1 MKPNYIKAVVEAM
14 KRQRVPMRADGG
26 DVDGV
31 GVVPFNSDHPEM
43 RSEEGSMPPTVSL
56 PQLRSLFSRV
66 QNRED
71 GGPIEGM
78 NLGPIYAGPSNA
90 APVASY
96 QPASGPLYSSASELP
111 PGQAIQMKDG
121 APQVV
126 QRDLAAERDSDLQS
140 AIAKAGQSYYN
151 SPDPGTQEPQEEPM
165 VTMVSPGGSSP
176 SKWVERVSPQA
187 KDAYKKA
194 FNAQEATIRQNAG
207 DKEIAALDEGVQAGL
222 ASQEMRDRSAQEE
235 ARANAVEQEAKQKI
249 ETERARI
256 DDISKENA
264 ADSYDKNRF
273 WSNMSTP
280 RKIGLSLSTF
290 LSGFVS
296 GATGRQNKTLEYL
309 DKLVDQDI
317 RQQMDALNARR
328 AMRGEQ
334 IASAKTAIELAQRQ
348 FPTAEAQRSA
358 AKASAMEAIKM
369 DLTRQLA
376 NTRSVEE
383 RAKGE
388 EMLAALEGKRAEYVN
403 QTMQFMQ
410 GSSSPALYRV
420 KGKVGLYT
428 GQQVDQQV
436 QKDKELVL
444 QYGDKSSETARK
456 DREEARQESAAD
468 VVMPS
473 GKSIKVYDPAYR
485 DKIRTAS
492 GRATELINTAEEIK
506 QIIGNSPTFRP
517 DQVEKIEALQNR
529 MVGIMGEMYGGG
541 VLQEKEFTRFRG
553 MVGGDIN
560 RLWWGNAIKAMDTV
574 QASATGAVDAMASSI
589 AQPGGQPTQSRG
601 ASRMPE
607 GAVRAGGGR

>member
-14 KRQRVPMRADGG
+14 KRQRVPMR
-26 DVDGV
+26 
-31 GVVPFNSDHPEM
+31 
-43 RSEEGSMPPTVSL
+43 
-56 PQLRSLFSRV
+56 
-66 QNRED
+66 ED
-71 GGPIEGM
+71 GGQVQGIKV
-78 NLGPIYAGPSNA
+78 LGPVDAPSQPSPFLSPGMA
-90 APVASY
+90 LDVLTGQPV
-96 QPASGPLYSSASELP
+96 
-111 PGQAIQMKDG
+111 K
-121 APQVV
+121 
-126 QRDLAAERDSDLQS
+126 RDLAAET
-140 AIAKAGQSYYN
+140 AAEIAKPSA
-151 SPDPGTQEPQEEPM
+151 GTQITYAAPPAQPSEEATPTPQEEPM
-165 VTMVSPGGSSP
+165 ITMVSPGGSSP

-187 KDAYKKA
+187 KEAYKKA
-194 FNAQEATIRQNAG
+194 FEAQEATIRKNAG
-207 DKEIAALDEGVQAGL
+207 DKESAALQERDQAGR

-235 ARANAVEQEAKQKI
+235 ARANAVQKEAEQKI

-256 DDISKENA
+256 DEISKENA
-264 ADSYDKNRF
+264 ADSYDKDRF
-273 WSNMSTP
+273 WSDMSTP

-296 GATGRQNKTLEYL
+296 GATGKPNRTLEYL
-309 DKLVDQDI
+309 EKLVDQDI
-317 RQQMDALNARR
+317 KQQQDALNARR
-328 AMRGEQ
+328 AMRGEK

-436 QKDKELVL
+436 QKDKELLL
-444 QYGDKSSETARK
+444 QYGDKSNETARKDREEARK

-468 VVMPS
+468 VVMP
-473 GKSIKVYDPAYR
+473 GGETLKIYDTGSR
-485 DKIRTAS
+485 DKLRETVAL
-492 GRATELINTAEEIK
+492 TNDLIESAERIK
-506 QIIGNSPTFRP
+506 EIIGNSPTIDPSKAEEIKMIQNKMMGTEARLSQRGVINP
-517 DQVEKIEALQNR
+517 HDQEP
-529 MVGIMGEMYGGG
+529 
-541 VLQEKEFTRFRG
+541 VLEST
-553 MVGGDIN
+553 GGDPLRWN
-560 RLWWGNAIKAMDTV
+560 VPNAIKAMNYV
-574 QASATGAVDAMASSI
+574 QTRARRGVYAHAASF
-589 AQPGGQPTQSRG
+589 AQPDGKKVTNQT
-601 ASRMPE
+601 MPQ